1 MKISMQMGGTT
12 SGGIKDGETKTCH
25 PALELEC
32 KAEPESDAWVDNL
45 IGAAGLALAAWM
57 VVYFSG

>member
-12 SGGIKDGETKTCH
+12 SGGMKDGEKKTRH
-25 PALELEC
+25 PARELEC

-57 VVYFSG
+57 VVFFSG